1 MSQICGL
8 GVVWIA
14 LKSVRLFSKAVIEL
28 LGRLKIPILE
38 SQNLMALKKN
48 AHCNF
53 TKKKPYGKKGE
64 RLPHLVYCWMIMKK
78 ENRKPSVHLAAPLS
92 SLSKREVAF
101 EEDFFQS
108 FLKVAAQFSKPSSF

>member
-14 LKSVRLFSKAVIEL
+14 LKSVRLFSKVVIEL

-53 TKKKPYGKKGE
+53 TKKETLWKERRASATSGLLLDDNEKGK
-64 RLPHLVYCWMIMKK
+64 
-78 ENRKPSVHLAAPLS
+78 
-92 SLSKREVAF
+92 
-101 EEDFFQS
+101 
-108 FLKVAAQFSKPSSF
+108 

>member
-48 AHCNF
+48 APCN
-53 TKKKPYGKKGE
+53 TKKETLWKERRASATSGLLLDDNEKGK
-64 RLPHLVYCWMIMKK
+64 
-78 ENRKPSVHLAAPLS
+78 
-92 SLSKREVAF
+92 
-101 EEDFFQS
+101 
-108 FLKVAAQFSKPSSF
+108 